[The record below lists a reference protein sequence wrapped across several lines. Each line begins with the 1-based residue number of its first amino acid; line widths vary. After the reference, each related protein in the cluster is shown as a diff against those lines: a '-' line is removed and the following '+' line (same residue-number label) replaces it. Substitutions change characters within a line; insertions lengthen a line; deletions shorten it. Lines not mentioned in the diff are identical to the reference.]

1 MCITQDE
8 YSKIYT
14 SIAIEAMKNNWNED
28 DIRQEVASLE
38 ICSFPRCLEVIRHS
52 PNQNEWF
59 EHATGETFESA
70 TEDSFIDLYEAIAR
84 AALSMDVIIKIEH
97 IREDEGEGP

>member
-28 DIRQEVASLE
+28 DIRQEVASLR

-52 PNQNEWF
+52 PNHNEWF
-59 EHATGETFESA
+59 ENATGDTFEAA
-70 TEDSFIDLYEAIAR
+70 TADSFIDLYKSIAR